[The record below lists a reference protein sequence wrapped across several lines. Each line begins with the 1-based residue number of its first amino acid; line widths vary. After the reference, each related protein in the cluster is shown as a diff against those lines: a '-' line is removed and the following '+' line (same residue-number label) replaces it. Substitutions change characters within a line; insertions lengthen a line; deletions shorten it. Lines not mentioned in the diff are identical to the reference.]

1 MIVAERILRN
11 KIPETLNSGCLCARS
26 GDPRRAA
33 FLGAQRWDCGWS
45 FPPCSARDPY
55 AATLRQYNQQTED
68 EVCRNR
74 SIEIVV
80 SYQPKAA
87 KQSHDYRI
95 ALPELVLDSPARQRF
110 IHRMVGDASSLR
122 KSQIRRHL

>member
-1 MIVAERILRN
+1 MIVAERTLRN

-26 GDPRRAA
+26 GDPRRAE
-33 FLGAQRWDCGWS
+33 FLGAQRGDRGGS
-45 FPPCSARDPY
+45 FPPCSVRDPY

-68 EVCRNR
+68 EFCRSR

-80 SYQPKAA
+80 SYGA
-87 KQSHDYRI
+87 KSRKTI
-95 ALPELVLDSPARQRF
+95 VRLPRRPPEFVLDSPARQRLM
-110 IHRMVGDASSLR
+110 HRMVGDASSLR